1 MELNSL
7 NVRTPFTASN
17 ATFALN
23 SSVCRFRFATTTTP
37 PLLDNTTP
45 SQSQLNY
52 LSKKRGELHSLPT
65 AGEFELVVY
74 YQADEPRAAK
84 PAELL
89 PGTYSSERVAFS
101 VIP

>member
-23 SSVCRFRFATTTTP
+23 SSVCCFRFATTITP

-52 LSKKRGELHSLPT
+52 LSKKRGELHNIHEEALRRLDLHFGQVAESKDIIAPW
-65 AGEFELVVY
+65 
-74 YQADEPRAAK
+74 QATVMG
-84 PAELL
+84 L
-89 PGTYSSERVAFS
+89 
-101 VIP
+101 

>member
-23 SSVCRFRFATTTTP
+23 SSVCCFRFATTITP

-52 LSKKRGELHSLPT
+52 LSKKRGELQTSFLESHRTCAGRELPE
-65 AGEFELVVY
+65 AGYIHEDIRFK
-74 YQADEPRAAK
+74 AWGN
-84 PAELL
+84 
-89 PGTYSSERVAFS
+89 PGYRKS
-101 VIP
+101 I